1 MSKDQ
6 LAIEN
11 MELKAQLHEI
21 KTALGITQNCG
32 SESTPLQRIAAFNRM
47 REIVRDALGIY
58 GEYFVSNE
66 ADSMLRAIANLKHSL
81 QLSQN
86 EVKEL
91 QSPDRDE
98 LQSERDYYRGILD
111 KLCDRGNFD
120 SIEALEQFT
129 DAGMYEPRTE
139 LRQKLAESQ
148 AKTLKYMCRIV
159 ELERE
164 VRSLREPVPTTAV
177 FLSTSEL
184 IQIIR
189 SLLK

>member
-1 MSKDQ
+1 MAITQDE

-21 KTALGITQNCG
+21 KTALGITQHCG

-66 ADSMLRAIANLKHSL
+66 ADSMLRAIAKLKKEANTVARSDR
-81 QLSQN
+81 LSN
-86 EVKEL
+86 
-91 QSPDRDE
+91 P
-98 LQSERDYYRGILD
+98 
-111 KLCDRGNFD
+111 
-120 SIEALEQFT
+120 
-129 DAGMYEPRTE
+129 
-139 LRQKLAESQ
+139 
-148 AKTLKYMCRIV
+148 
-159 ELERE
+159 
-164 VRSLREPVPTTAV
+164 
-177 FLSTSEL
+177 EL